1 MSRVFLARRAG
12 SEAIRTTD
20 ERRGAML
27 ETPET
32 PAPGEGGEGGG
43 DGGEGGGEGGAPQ
56 EGGA

>member
-1 MSRVFLARRAG
+1 MG
-12 SEAIRTTD
+12 SEAIRITD

-43 DGGEGGGEGGAPQ
+43 DGGEGGGEGGGTQ
-56 EGGA
+56 EGGAQQNA